1 MGNPSAEATLVLVK
15 RAEAGDREA
24 AEILFSRYAP
34 ALRRWAHGRLPRWA
48 RDIAET
54 QDLVQ
59 DALLQTFRNMKGF
72 EYRGEGALYA
82 YLRHAVLNRV
92 REELRRRDHRPE
104 QTAVDSAIED
114 DAQTPLEAAMGSEF
128 IGRYERALQRLSVD
142 EREAV
147 IGRVEL
153 GLSHRELAE
162 ALGRGS
168 PDAARMAV
176 ARALLRLAR
185 EMEQG

>member
-1 MGNPSAEATLVLVK
+1 MGDSSAEATLVLLK
-15 RAEAGDREA
+15 RAELGDREA
-24 AEILFSRYAP
+24 ADALFSRYAP

-48 RDIAET
+48 RDIADT

-59 DALLQTFRNMKGF
+59 DALLQTFRNMQGF

-92 REELRRRDHRPE
+92 REELRRRERRPE
-104 QTAVDSAIED
+104 QTAVNSAIED
-114 DAQTPLEAAMGSEF
+114 NAETPLEAAMGSEF
-128 IGRYERALQRLSVD
+128 ISRYDSALQRLSAD
-142 EREAV
+142 ERQAV
-147 IGRVEL
+147 IARVEL

-162 ALGRGS
+162 ALGKGS

-176 ARALLRLAR
+176 ARALVRLAR